1 MKKLNFVMIVLALLQ
16 YSHISFAQK
25 IDTNSKEISILEE
38 VILGDFKQWIQIKG
52 RNASNPILL
61 FLHGGPGFSQMP
73 YSHKD
78 SKLLEEHFIVVNWD
92 QLGAGKSYNDKI
104 SLKDM
109 TVERVLDDT
118 HELIQILKKRFNK
131 EKIFLIG
138 HSWGS
143 CLGLYTAINHPE
155 DIFAYIGMGQ
165 AIDLLQGEIDGYH
178 YTLQKVIE
186 QGDTVDIKTL
196 KDIGLPPFEGGFQ
209 SLIKQRAILGKY
221 GGAFNSLSYSEIEEI
236 RKSSPVYTNTD
247 HENYMKGFGFSQ
259 YCLWDQVMKV
269 NFFKETTNLK
279 VPVYFFEG
287 RHDYGTPFA
296 LVEEYFKI
304 VNAPYKEIIWFENSG
319 HFLNLEEPQKYQK
332 QLIDIAAKHSFA
344 TLN

>member
-1 MKKLNFVMIVLALLQ
+1 MKKLNFLMIVLAFLHF
-16 YSHISFAQK
+16 SHISSAQQNVN
-25 IDTNSKEISILEE
+25 DSKEISILEE
-38 VILGDFKQWIQIKG
+38 VILGDSKQWIQIKG
-52 RNASNPILL
+52 TNANNPILL
-61 FLHGGPGFSQMP
+61 FLHGGPGFTQMP
-73 YSHKD
+73 YSHMD

-104 SLKDM
+104 SPEEM

-155 DIFAYIGMGQ
+155 DLFVFIGMSQ

-178 YTLQKVIE
+178 YTLQKAIE
-186 QGDTVDIKTL
+186 QGDTVDIRTL

-209 SLIKQRAILGKY
+209 SLIKQRILLAKY
-221 GGAFNSLSYSEIEEI
+221 GGAFNSISYPEIEEM
-236 RKSSPVYTNTD
+236 RKSSPNYTNAD
-247 HENYMKGFGFSQ
+247 HLNYMKGYGFSQ

-269 NFFKETTNLK
+269 NFFKETTELK

-296 LVEEYFKI
+296 LVEKYFK
-304 VNAPYKEIIWFENSG
+304 VVSAPYKEIIWFENSG
-319 HFLNLEEPQKYQK
+319 HFPNLEEPQKYQK
-332 QLIDIAAKHSFA
+332 QLIDIAAKLTEQNH
-344 TLN
+344 